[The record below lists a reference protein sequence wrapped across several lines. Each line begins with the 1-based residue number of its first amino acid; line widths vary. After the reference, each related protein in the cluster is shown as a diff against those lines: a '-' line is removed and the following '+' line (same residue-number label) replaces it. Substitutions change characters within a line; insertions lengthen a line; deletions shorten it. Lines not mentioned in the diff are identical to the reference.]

1 MVGGDGGRPLVNQ
14 GVYFCPPIT
23 YHYFTHLCFS
33 SIFFSHTLNEGLH
46 PVCAF
51 LTHRFRDMAIAIEG
65 ERCGVVSHVFL
76 NRLDIITCTDGI
88 NREGVT
94 QIIWKF

>member
-1 MVGGDGGRPLVNQ
+1 MLVNQ

-23 YHYFTHLCFS
+23 YHYLTHLCFS

-65 ERCGVVSHVFL
+65 ERCGICVKNHLEQRNPIALFAI
-76 NRLDIITCTDGI
+76 RDY
-88 NREGVT
+88 VT
-94 QIIWKF
+94 ANKAFV